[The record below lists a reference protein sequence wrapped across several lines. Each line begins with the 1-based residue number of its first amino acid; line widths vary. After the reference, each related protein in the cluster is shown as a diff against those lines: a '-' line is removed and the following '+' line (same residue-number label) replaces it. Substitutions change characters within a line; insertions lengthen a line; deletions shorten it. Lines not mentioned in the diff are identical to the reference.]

1 MSNATG
7 GAGRVFRSIGAVFAG
22 LLTVV
27 VLSLGTDQILH
38 ELKVYPPWGEPMHDP
53 SLNALALSYRLVY
66 GVLGPYITA
75 RLAPYAPMG
84 HAMALGIL
92 GLVLASA
99 GAYAA
104 MTMDVGPAWYPIAL
118 AASSIPTAWLGGWL
132 YQPRAVRASG
142 GVS

>member
-1 MSNATG
+1 MSEASG
-7 GAGRVFRSIGAVFAG
+7 SGRIWRSIGAVLAG

-53 SLNALALSYRLVY
+53 RLNALALSYRLVY

-75 RLAPYAPMG
+75 RLAPFAPMG
-84 HAMALGIL
+84 HALFLGAL
-92 GLVLASA
+92 GLVLASL

-104 MTMDVGPAWYPIAL
+104 IAMNVGPAWYPIAL
-118 AASSIPTAWLGGWL
+118 AASSLPTAWLGGRL
-132 YQPRAVRASG
+132 HQARQPRAQT
-142 GVS
+142 